1 MLKCEIRKTEERLV
15 GLFAERRQF
24 SEHLIKWE
32 DRLLPDKYDHNY
44 FEYSGQPTKEEFA
57 EAVTYQ
63 KNNGDRFIKLEGHE
77 QLSDP
82 FGLELN
88 VLLTMALT
96 KGNVNWVTNPDLL
109 FTTPSIEDLEELEVK
124 HFGKLYGED
133 FTRRN
138 IRRLYGKLTYHGAFL
153 DGKLIGS
160 CYSFCKDGFICID
173 GLIVDESFRKR
184 YAATSLI
191 AQIRQ
196 SYPEAVLF
204 LHADEDDTPKKMY
217 EKMGFEAIDRLY
229 EYMCLW

>member
-1 MLKCEIRKTEERLV
+1 MRMLKCEIRKTEERLV
-15 GLFAERRQF
+15 ELFAERRQF

-63 KNNGDRFIKLEGHE
+63 KNNGDR
-77 QLSDP
+77 
-82 FGLELN
+82 
-88 VLLTMALT
+88 
-96 KGNVNWVTNPDLL
+96 
-109 FTTPSIEDLEELEVK
+109 
-124 HFGKLYGED
+124 
-133 FTRRN
+133 
-138 IRRLYGKLTYHGAFL
+138 
-153 DGKLIGS
+153 
-160 CYSFCKDGFICID
+160 
-173 GLIVDESFRKR
+173 FRKR